1 MHRNLLSL
9 RKPDDDRPLPPEPT
23 LEEIA
28 QEHVERPVE
37 TGRRSASWS
46 ACVCG
51 TCFPTSMTWSRPTAA
66 GSKPGSFRGSSGFL
80 ADILNRQTGR
90 EQYDYIRVCT
100 WEPFGSR
107 PRGLGPSLLIRFS
120 AVSRPCS
127 LDWVYHFSRLSA
139 VDLWPLNE
147 LAGAAIIEGLKRVP
161 RPRLPL
167 PAKKHLHAKTNATDG
182 RTTGFRFQHREG
194 ADFHGG
200 NRVARRLYRLLPLS
214 QVLGQKAART
224 AGIHHRAANLS
235 GRHRPRPFL
244 RVWNRRSR
252 SPLAFA
258 KIHRLRHKSGSP
270 RNHSSLDSSASP
282 AALRDAVRHLEEAA
296 QPEILKSYLLEDG
309 TSVATHYLW
318 NGDELEKVWLVGR
331 GAAGRRRELAP
342 TAHDQSLSDS
352 FAGYHSKLIRQPRFF
367 TNSRINAAPE
377 MNLDA
382 VLTGRAQRNID
393 LLLQAIE
400 HCPDSVRPAL
410 KLCLTAASGQMTQM
424 VFAVTGRGKTTG
436 ISSQKTEVGSWVI
449 GYWRPKLHFEVNAW
463 NCFEKRTSTLL
474 KAISCDGA
482 LNSSRLA
489 SSVSELVG
497 GNADALLARG
507 DCRSL
512 LGTLPDECVQLVIT
526 DPPHSD
532 RMPYLELSELWNSI
546 LGVDVD
552 FSQEIV
558 ISNAK
563 ERGKTSDSYRE
574 SMMEFLSQVPAS
586 SKPGWRVGSA
596 VQFA

>member
-1 MHRNLLSL
+1 M
-9 RKPDDDRPLPPEPT
+9 RKRMPRTEDQLGFDFSAERAQISTAEMGSPGGYTGFYRFHKYWGKKPYEPLAYIIEQLTSPGDIVLDPF
-23 LEEIA
+23 
-28 QEHVERPVE
+28 
-37 TGRRSASWS
+37 
-46 ACVCG
+46 CG
-51 TCFPTSMTWSRPTAA
+51 SGTAA
-66 GSKPGSFRGSSGFL
+66 REALLRSRKFIGF
-80 ADILNRQTGR
+80 DINPVALEITR
-90 EQYDYIRVCT
+90 
-100 WEPFGSR
+100 
-107 PRGLGPSLLIRFS
+107 LLIH
-120 AVSRPCS
+120 P
-127 LDWVYHFSRLSA
+127 
-139 VDLWPLNE
+139 P
-147 LAGAAIIEGLKRVP
+147 P
-161 RPRLPL
+161 PP
-167 PAKKHLHAKTNATDG
+167 
-182 RTTGFRFQHREG
+182 
-194 ADFHGG
+194 
-200 NRVARRLYRLLPLS
+200 
-214 QVLGQKAART
+214 
-224 AGIHHRAANLS
+224 
-235 GRHRPRPFL
+235 
-244 RVWNRRSR
+244 
-252 SPLAFA
+252 
-258 KIHRLRHKSGSP
+258 
-270 RNHSSLDSSASP
+270 
-282 AALRDAVRHLEEAA
+282 ALRDAIRHLSDAA
-296 QPEILKSYLLEDG
+296 RPEILKSYFLEDG

-318 NGDELEKVWLVGR
+318 NANELEKVWLVGR
-331 GAAGRRRELAP
+331 GAARGRRELAP

-352 FAGYHSKLIRQPRFF
+352 FAEYHSKLIRQPRFF

-400 HCPDSVRPAL
+400 PCPDSVRPAL
-410 KLCLTAASGQMTQM
+410 KLCLTAASGQMTRM

-436 ISSQKTEVGSWVI
+436 MSSEKTEVGSWVI

-463 NCFEKRTSTLL
+463 NCFEKRTGTLL
-474 KAISCDGA
+474 RAISCDRT

-497 GNADALLARG
+497 GNSDALLARG

-574 SMMEFLSQVPAS
+574 SMMEFLSQVPRVLRPDGVLVLLYNAREAEEWEAFRAVCEGSSDGDMSGLRYLGIFPCNYSARSVVQDNRKGSLPNDLALVFCKAS
-586 SKPGWRVGSA
+586 SLSSDGHFLRKLERIPDWSA
-596 VQFA
+596 ELPEHLRCKGLE